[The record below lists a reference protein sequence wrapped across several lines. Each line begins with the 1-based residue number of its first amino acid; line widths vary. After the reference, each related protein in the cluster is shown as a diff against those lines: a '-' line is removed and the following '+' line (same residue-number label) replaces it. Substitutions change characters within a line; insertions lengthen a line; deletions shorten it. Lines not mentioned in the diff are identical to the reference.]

1 MEVDGSEMHSDNPG
15 PKMGIPRGTVAAAA
29 ISLLTFS
36 SPAFAQGLADLAR
49 AAEAARKEGTD
60 KSAVKV
66 YTNKDLPAV
75 DAPAPATEAVG
86 NPAAAEHAP
95 AAQPAPAV
103 APSPPEPPS
112 SERGETYWRERMR
125 PLRERLD
132 HDRALA
138 EDRRRRAD
146 ALMRSADRCFQLGIV
161 CADYT
166 ESLRLSEQ
174 HKALLAE
181 VARDEQA
188 VFVLEEEARRAGV
201 PPGWLRP

>member
-1 MEVDGSEMHSDNPG
+1 MRRRV
-15 PKMGIPRGTVAAAA
+15 VAVAVTTLVAF
-29 ISLLTFS
+29 SL
-36 SPAFAQGLADLAR
+36 PAFAQGLADLAR
-49 AAEAARKEGTD
+49 AAEAARKGGTD
-60 KSAVKV
+60 KPAVKV
-66 YTNKDLPAV
+66 YTNEDLPAV
-75 DAPAPATEAVG
+75 DRQPPGTEAAG
-86 NPAAAEHAP
+86 DPAAADP
-95 AAQPAPAV
+95 PSAAQLAPAV
-103 APSPPEPPS
+103 EPPS
-112 SERGETYWRERMR
+112 PESPSPERGEAYWRERMR

-138 EDRRRRAD
+138 QDTRRRAD
-146 ALMRSADRCFQLGIV
+146 ALMRSADRCFQIGIV

-188 VFVLEEEARRAGV
+188 VFALEGEARRAGV